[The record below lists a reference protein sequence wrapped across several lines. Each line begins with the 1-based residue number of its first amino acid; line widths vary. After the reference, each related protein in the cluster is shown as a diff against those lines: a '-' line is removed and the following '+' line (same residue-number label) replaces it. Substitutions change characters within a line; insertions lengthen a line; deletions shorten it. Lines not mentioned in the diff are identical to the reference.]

1 MPTDPMQNHTW
12 DSSLD
17 PEIVPLFL
25 ALQWA
30 HRRSHEA
37 MKPLLLKHALSM
49 AEFDVLATLRN
60 APAPHELTPKALQ
73 DAMVITSGGLTKIL
87 LQLAARGL
95 VRRSQRNEDLRIKPA
110 CLSEAGKILIETAM
124 HDVLA
129 ASSRWLRTRLASA
142 ELKELTGLLRKIAD

>member
-1 MPTDPMQNHTW
+1 MPTDPMQHHTW

-30 HRRSHEA
+30 HRRSHET
-37 MKPLLLKHALSM
+37 MKPVLLQHALSM

-60 APAPHELTPKALQ
+60 APPPHELTPKALQ
-73 DAMVITSGGLTKIL
+73 DAMVITSGGLTKVL

-95 VRRSQRNEDLRIKPA
+95 IKRSQRDADLRIKPA
-110 CLSEAGKILIETAM
+110 CLSEAGKTLIETAM
-124 HDVLA
+124 NDVLA
-129 ASSRWLRTRLASA
+129 ASRRWLRERLTPP
-142 ELKELTGLLRKIAD
+142 EMNQLTGLLRKIAD